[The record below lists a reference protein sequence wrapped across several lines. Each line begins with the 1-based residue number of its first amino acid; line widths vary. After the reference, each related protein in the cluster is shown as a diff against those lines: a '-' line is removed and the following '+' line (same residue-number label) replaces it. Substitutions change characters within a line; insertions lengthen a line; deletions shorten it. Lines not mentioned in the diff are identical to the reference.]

1 MATNRQ
7 NRVVNLLIA
16 FAAIAVASPFFWLFG
31 RFAWWIVLSSL
42 IYWSLAAAL
51 VAFAWKKWA
60 QARPQMNA
68 EGMRND
74 RPFLIG
80 QMLGTLS
87 CCAPLFFLVPLTGSR
102 DLVRGFSVMFS
113 FGVAVS
119 ALFIL
124 PFGRQ
129 RAKWLTISGCVMNL
143 AFFAFCA
150 ISALSIFGGWL
161 LD

>member
-1 MATNRQ
+1 MN
-7 NRVVNLLIA
+7 NLPEW
-16 FAAIAVASPFFWLFG
+16 V
-31 RFAWWIVLSSL
+31 VLSFL
-42 IYWSLAAAL
+42 VYWSLAASL
-51 VAFAWKKWA
+51 VTFAWKKWA

-68 EGMRND
+68 EGMGND

-80 QMLGTLS
+80 QILGTFS
-87 CCAPLFFLVPLTGSR
+87 CCAPLFFLVPLTGSWE
-102 DLVRGFSVMFS
+102 LLRGFGVIVS
-113 FGVAVS
+113 FGAALS

-129 RAKWLTISGCVMNL
+129 RAKWLAVLGCAMNV

-150 ISALSIFGGWL
+150 IFALSIFGGWL